1 MAGAVKPQP
10 VAAASLV
17 GAPVEKL
24 LKQLMLQKFESRAC
38 FTHGREIGGNFL
50 RAVAGKNLRQLAVAS
65 FESGQ
70 RSQGGTAKVLERIV
84 CHECISS
91 KRRKV
96 QSGRAGLQ
104 WRYIEEN
111 DSLGIATAVGL
122 YRQ

>member
-1 MAGAVKPQP
+1 MAGAVKQQP

-17 GAPVEKL
+17 GASVEKFL
-24 LKQLMLQKFESRAC
+24 EQFLFKQFEARPRLA
-38 FTHGREIGGNFL
+38 HGREVGRDFPS
-50 RAVAGKNLRQLAVAS
+50 AVATKNLGKFAVAS